1 MDLESLTGM
10 PDWDDKRLRLPGREG
25 DEWKHALKNER
36 AAKLYDQW
44 RQVLVLLLGLY
55 DHMNH
60 PTQEEGDEEFIAE
73 QKNMILGD
81 AYLVGAKIMGA
92 EAGDSYVL
100 RMENASIIRSAAQTV
115 YMHMSSLRFQ
125 GLVEEPYTDAVRH
138 EIEKFQTLFKE
149 WVGAFE
155 KDEFEDEWGLY

>member
-1 MDLESLTGM
+1 
-10 PDWDDKRLRLPGREG
+10 
-25 DEWKHALKNER
+25 
-36 AAKLYDQW
+36 
-44 RQVLVLLLGLY
+44 
-55 DHMNH
+55 
-60 PTQEEGDEEFIAE
+60 
-73 QKNMILGD
+73 MILGD

-115 YMHMSSLRFQ
+115 YMHMSSLKFQ

-138 EIEKFQTLFKE
+138 EIEKFRTLFKE